1 MKSPTQ
7 KDTSNQNQSL
17 LPLSLTDNP
26 YPYSQQALQTNN
38 SPNMISQIDFAINN
52 IQKECEN
59 LLQKKRYPQNY
70 LTYSVSPFLSYKPS
84 EKKYVNN
91 PRAYPYLLKIFNDII
106 FSKNSEN
113 NSRIINKGIK
123 RIGISAKDI
132 FKIPK
137 YKIDIKNLPKFGHIS
152 DSQIFVRPLNEH
164 QITSYD
170 RSFLLNRNPTNY
182 STIEKQNREAKKLLE
197 QRREKYKDLSKEV
210 KEKMDNEKLKQ
221 YWVDLSKPEVPKFR
235 RIYQKYKNETEAF
248 NKRLST
254 LIHKELKKKVN
265 KIQRAQKEFPFR
277 AKKLQKEMLIYWK
290 KREKE
295 MVDVQKKKEKLE
307 IDKKKNGVFIKAK

>member
-7 KDTSNQNQSL
+7 KDTPNQNQANLTTSLKNPSNQN
-17 LPLSLTDNP
+17 
-26 YPYSQQALQTNN
+26 SQQTTQTNN
-38 SPNMISQIDFAINN
+38 YTKMISQIESAMTNL
-52 IQKECEN
+52 QKECEV
-59 LLQKKRYPQNY
+59 LLQKKRYPQTY
-70 LTYSVSPFLSYKPS
+70 ISYSVTPFLSYKPNH
-84 EKKYVNN
+84 KQYINN
-91 PRAYPYLLKIFNDII
+91 PKDYPYLLKIFDDYI
-106 FSKNSEN
+106 FSNRSEATSMIN
-113 NSRIINKGIK
+113 NKGIK

-152 DSQIFVRPLNEH
+152 DSQIFMRPLNEY
-164 QITSYD
+164 QINSYD

-197 QRREKYKDLSKEV
+197 QRREKYKDLSNEV

-221 YWVDLSKPEVPKFR
+221 YWVDMAKHEVPKFP

-265 KIQRAQKEFPFR
+265 KIQRA
-277 AKKLQKEMLIYWK
+277 
-290 KREKE
+290 
-295 MVDVQKKKEKLE
+295 
-307 IDKKKNGVFIKAK
+307 N